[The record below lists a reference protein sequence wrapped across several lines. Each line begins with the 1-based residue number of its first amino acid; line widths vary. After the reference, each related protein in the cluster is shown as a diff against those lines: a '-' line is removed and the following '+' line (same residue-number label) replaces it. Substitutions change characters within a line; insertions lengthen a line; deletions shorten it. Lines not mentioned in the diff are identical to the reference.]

1 MDAAAKTGD
10 PNAVKEASNRVTEV
24 QHNGFMRNAELGN
37 AYLQRGFVDKAKRY
51 FDRAYQFAPDGNRA
65 EFSTT
70 VDDKGNPSVVIKS
83 YDEKTG
89 EFAGAMV
96 LNPDTAQKL
105 LNNFRNP
112 AAFASWN
119 QEGKYKALLNKA
131 KAEQAFA
138 TADYYGGG
146 GPSGKSGQGGGLSTN
161 QRLQRLKDA
170 REMEAEAHDRLQ
182 ALGDRND
189 ENGAEWDYQ
198 HERFKQAQA
207 LVQALGSPVGSQP
220 NSGGQG
226 GQGGGRVPT
235 AKELADLEQQAGSVT
250 DADRAKFQRL
260 FPGQPLPKGWEP
272 KAAPAAAATTT
283 AEPALPEPTYEPEK
297 DIEARKQAVKAQRAE
312 ALAKEKTAAG
322 REKIKQQIIYNAMAG
337 TFANKTDVNAALQE
351 LKVLMQT
358 PVVKNDPELLKE
370 AQKSYKKLLR
380 RASNR

>member
-1 MDAAAKTGD
+1 M
-10 PNAVKEASNRVTEV
+10 
-24 QHNGFMRNAELGN
+24 
-37 AYLQRGFVDKAKRY
+37 
-51 FDRAYQFAPDGNRA
+51 
-65 EFSTT
+65 
-70 VDDKGNPSVVIKS
+70 DDKGNPSVVIKS